1 MKEKEK
7 QIIKMETWQ
16 PVKGYENLYEVSNY
30 GKIKSLNRLV
40 NGRWGKTNIS
50 EKILKEARD
59 KNDYLIVTLC
69 KNGRQKS
76 AKIHRLVAQAF
87 IPNPNNLPE
96 INHKDENKQN
106 NCVDNL
112 EWCTHKYNNNY
123 GTRLERLSKT
133 RGKKVNQYDL
143 DGNYIQTFYSVN
155 YAEKITKIKH
165 IYDCCNGKLKTAGKY
180 VWRYEQ

>member
-1 MKEKEK
+1 MKDKEK

-16 PVKGYENLYEVSNY
+16 PVKGYENLYEVS
-30 GKIKSLNRLV
+30 
-40 NGRWGKTNIS
+40 
-50 EKILKEARD
+50 
-59 KNDYLIVTLC
+59 
-69 KNGRQKS
+69 
-76 AKIHRLVAQAF
+76 
-87 IPNPNNLPE
+87 
-96 INHKDENKQN
+96 
-106 NCVDNL
+106 
-112 EWCTHKYNNNY
+112 NY